1 VHNEE
6 TLRNLRESLDALEQ
20 LVHSQADQI
29 RQLEHERDLFVAAL
43 SSIMSR
49 RDDSPASSASR
60 LFEDSAKS

>member
-1 VHNEE
+1 MHNEE
-6 TLRNLRESLDALEQ
+6 SLRNLHESLNTLEQ

-29 RQLEHERDLFVAAL
+29 RQLEHERDLLVAAL
-43 SSIMSR
+43 SSMMSR